1 MSITR
6 PSVENLD
13 KSKGL
18 WRAAYVLIK
27 KLDTVYHGGKAI
39 KTVFSYEAYGHR
51 LRLKELLQKLMFMDL
66 STNFRKTEELIWRK
80 AFYEPYFLY
89 KVYIKNN
96 DQQDRVKLFENMLV
110 VHILSAIGYYQSLI
124 LAFQSE
130 LGDTQSNNLCSWIPI
145 ALHIPLYCG
154 VFFDFEEKHNPSVKN
169 KSAVIKLIHKCLT
182 NIGDLFR
189 YLIDFGDS
197 NAKRLA
203 YRYYKA
209 AFYFD
214 PLMGLPH
221 NQLGILDVG
230 RCYGLNAVFH
240 YLRCLTSCSPFEGA
254 KGNLITVLA
263 KNELRYGIVIREK
276 PSKSSRIRYASYFR
290 PKDFRKTIMKF
301 IYLIQQFLKPVESR
315 DPATENIFHDILAEL
330 HSSLLLTDHLTVRSE
345 SITYSE
351 HTNTKYLKMGEVKE
365 KPDRVD
371 ETSDQLTGPI
381 FIRMLLISI
390 LTYEYIH
397 QLKLEDRSK
406 SSVEKLDENSNIE
419 SNSQQAEITS
429 ASTSLMT
436 SEEEKA
442 IQIDSSDNCSSAVT
456 NKCKSSSVAAI
467 PDLYEP
473 LSFALSIGEL
483 YLTHVC
489 RQIYCRLGQFMEDPK
504 RKPNNSGISTNSYN
518 LCIDCPVCSDP
529 SNPSENPNCK
539 HVLNDQPLPSN
550 VSSTEH
556 SEAMSELVNPD
567 NELDDSGDV
576 KCTRTNSHE
585 SIHSNTDNDEDDEDH
600 ARLRFRRYSSDEDS
614 EHEFVERGTDE
625 NDNDSDTDFWGS
637 DDSSLLHSQ
646 DEINSTG
653 TPSDDDLDVLSDDR
667 LRRASKL
674 NHMGSQRDVK
684 QLKHNDSS
692 KYLSESR
699 SVSKDVRSTLTCI
712 SEEEAI
718 QEGKTEKVE
727 VPSPVSH
734 PSSDN
739 AKKSVHHDSTIVS
752 VEKNMRHSS
761 KCHSDSIKENLSD
774 YPSVQFEKNSYDP
787 NTDIPTRISLFS
799 RLYLFPAVKLF
810 LDWLSSSQFQ
820 HLNLSFQNVDSTL
833 TDNTTNKS
841 QKPSRTSIIWQASV
855 ERFVSQL
862 IPLLNS
868 IYPIFDQMSHEIL
881 CKTVTNTSESCEI
894 SHCDKKEQLRVNSC
908 THLVESN
915 TDDETKFNIVHHLSP
930 GVYRTMKKLFS
941 QQIFNPNK
949 FPVEEQNESEENF
962 AKETVIPNDEK
973 SKIYPLPED
982 WLLFGLPSMCC
993 IHEKIDFHNGC
1004 ISPSLN
1010 EIDEIVFRCVSLTF
1024 HGCSLASHSGQLG
1037 LFVTY
1042 NSTGNGDRP
1051 FKCDIPLSN
1060 VASLSSSNHSNW
1072 PYSSRRR
1079 RRGRRYQ
1086 KFYPGYG
1093 RCDRY
1098 SSSCPNTGYQY
1109 NRTDHRN
1116 TRVPHRGHSYREHAR
1131 YSGSAKGHKSY
1142 YDSRHRNK
1150 HSQHVD
1156 NHNDWDTLESVQH
1169 SEVSQSD
1176 VLQSVSKSDA
1186 QKSDS
1191 SSLVKCDT
1199 ELFGKPQINST
1210 ETDQSRRDQA
1220 MRDMARLRLLNEV
1233 DQLERQFRNQSPLS
1247 YNKRSTNTPSSMQNS
1262 DSNIQDKSLEFD
1274 ITKTFL
1280 SPFLVIDA
1288 YCLTSHL
1295 SMVKQLVSSNR
1306 FVLIIPQAVISHLD
1320 YLKKTMASAR
1330 VAIRYLEHEAHG
1342 GNRYLRLQRPDEQPK
1357 QLIELHRQ
1365 DAVHNDAQD
1374 LITDTEEDE
1383 PKAPTNQSLNLR
1395 VVRRWVNILDCASY
1409 FAQTLKDSN
1418 NSSDPKSV
1426 NKNPLLKEATSS
1438 DEQEI
1443 NNLLYLLNISP
1454 PYVDL
1459 LNKDCSTNELNELS
1473 LTKTAPVTILI
1484 GFRNTSVEDTIVP
1497 QDFLKLALNHGVR
1510 LELIRSF
1517 IQRWKAIKT

>member
-1 MSITR
+1 MSDKYRR
-6 PSVENLD
+6 PM
-13 KSKGL
+13 
-18 WRAAYVLIK
+18 Y
-27 KLDTVYHGGKAI
+27 
-39 KTVFSYEAYGHR
+39 
-51 LRLKELLQKLMFMDL
+51 
-66 STNFRKTEELIWRK
+66 
-80 AFYEPYFLY
+80 
-89 KVYIKNN
+89 
-96 DQQDRVKLFENMLV
+96 V
-110 VHILSAIGYYQSLI
+110 VHTYI
-124 LAFQSE
+124 
-130 LGDTQSNNLCSWIPI
+130 T
-145 ALHIPLYCG
+145 
-154 VFFDFEEKHNPSVKN
+154 
-169 KSAVIKLIHKCLT
+169 SAV
-182 NIGDLFR
+182 R

-290 PKDFRKTIMKF
+290 
-301 IYLIQQFLKPVESR
+301 SR

-397 QLKLEDRSK
+397 QLKLEEDRSK
-406 SSVEKLDENSNIE
+406 SSGGKLDENSNIE

-456 NKCKSSSVAAI
+456 NKCESSSVAAI

-576 KCTRTNSHE
+576 KCIRTNSHE

-699 SVSKDVRSTLTCI
+699 SVSMDVRSTLTCI
-712 SEEEAI
+712 SEEETI

-739 AKKSVHHDSTIVS
+739 AKESVHH
-752 VEKNMRHSS
+752 E
-761 KCHSDSIKENLSD
+761 
-774 YPSVQFEKNSYDP
+774 
-787 NTDIPTRISLFS
+787 
-799 RLYLFPAVKLF
+799 
-810 LDWLSSSQFQ
+810 
-820 HLNLSFQNVDSTL
+820 
-833 TDNTTNKS
+833 
-841 QKPSRTSIIWQASV
+841 
-855 ERFVSQL
+855 
-862 IPLLNS
+862 
-868 IYPIFDQMSHEIL
+868 
-881 CKTVTNTSESCEI
+881 
-894 SHCDKKEQLRVNSC
+894 
-908 THLVESN
+908 
-915 TDDETKFNIVHHLSP
+915 
-930 GVYRTMKKLFS
+930 
-941 QQIFNPNK
+941 
-949 FPVEEQNESEENF
+949 
-962 AKETVIPNDEK
+962 
-973 SKIYPLPED
+973 
-982 WLLFGLPSMCC
+982 
-993 IHEKIDFHNGC
+993 
-1004 ISPSLN
+1004 
-1010 EIDEIVFRCVSLTF
+1010 
-1024 HGCSLASHSGQLG
+1024 
-1037 LFVTY
+1037 
-1042 NSTGNGDRP
+1042 
-1051 FKCDIPLSN
+1051 
-1060 VASLSSSNHSNW
+1060 
-1072 PYSSRRR
+1072 
-1079 RRGRRYQ
+1079 
-1086 KFYPGYG
+1086 
-1093 RCDRY
+1093 
-1098 SSSCPNTGYQY
+1098 
-1109 NRTDHRN
+1109 
-1116 TRVPHRGHSYREHAR
+1116 
-1131 YSGSAKGHKSY
+1131 
-1142 YDSRHRNK
+1142 
-1150 HSQHVD
+1150 
-1156 NHNDWDTLESVQH
+1156 
-1169 SEVSQSD
+1169 
-1176 VLQSVSKSDA
+1176 
-1186 QKSDS
+1186 
-1191 SSLVKCDT
+1191 
-1199 ELFGKPQINST
+1199 
-1210 ETDQSRRDQA
+1210 
-1220 MRDMARLRLLNEV
+1220 
-1233 DQLERQFRNQSPLS
+1233 
-1247 YNKRSTNTPSSMQNS
+1247 
-1262 DSNIQDKSLEFD
+1262 
-1274 ITKTFL
+1274 
-1280 SPFLVIDA
+1280 
-1288 YCLTSHL
+1288 
-1295 SMVKQLVSSNR
+1295 
-1306 FVLIIPQAVISHLD
+1306 
-1320 YLKKTMASAR
+1320 
-1330 VAIRYLEHEAHG
+1330 
-1342 GNRYLRLQRPDEQPK
+1342 
-1357 QLIELHRQ
+1357 
-1365 DAVHNDAQD
+1365 
-1374 LITDTEEDE
+1374 
-1383 PKAPTNQSLNLR
+1383 
-1395 VVRRWVNILDCASY
+1395 
-1409 FAQTLKDSN
+1409 
-1418 NSSDPKSV
+1418 
-1426 NKNPLLKEATSS
+1426 
-1438 DEQEI
+1438 
-1443 NNLLYLLNISP
+1443 
-1454 PYVDL
+1454 
-1459 LNKDCSTNELNELS
+1459 
-1473 LTKTAPVTILI
+1473 
-1484 GFRNTSVEDTIVP
+1484 
-1497 QDFLKLALNHGVR
+1497 
-1510 LELIRSF
+1510 
-1517 IQRWKAIKT
+1517 

>member
-145 ALHIPLYCG
+145 ALHIPLYC
-154 VFFDFEEKHNPSVKN
+154 
-169 KSAVIKLIHKCLT
+169 
-182 NIGDLFR
+182 
-189 YLIDFGDS
+189 
-197 NAKRLA
+197 
-203 YRYYKA
+203 
-209 AFYFD
+209 
-214 PLMGLPH
+214 GLPH

>member
-1 MSITR
+1 MSITG
-6 PSVENLD
+6 PPVENLD

-18 WRAAYVLIK
+18 WRAAYVLVK

-51 LRLKELLQKLMFMDL
+51 LRLKEILQKLMFMDL
-66 STNFRKTEELIWRK
+66 GTNFRRTEELIWRK

-96 DQQDRVKLFENMLV
+96 DQQDRIKLFENMLV

-145 ALHIPLYCG
+145 ALHIPLYC
-154 VFFDFEEKHNPSVKN
+154 V
-169 KSAVIKLIHKCLT
+169 
-182 NIGDLFR
+182 R

-240 YLRCLTSCSPFEGA
+240 YLRCLTSRSPFEGA

-263 KNELRYGIVIREK
+263 KNELRYGTIIREK

-290 PKDFRKTIMKF
+290 
-301 IYLIQQFLKPVESR
+301 SR
-315 DPATENIFHDILAEL
+315 DPATENIFHDVLAEL

-351 HTNTKYLKMGEVKE
+351 HTNTKCLKMGEVKE

-397 QLKLEDRSK
+397 QLNLEDRNK
-406 SSVEKLDENSNIE
+406 SSGKKLDENSNIE
-419 SNSQQAEITS
+419 SNSPQQSEITS

-436 SEEEKA
+436 GEEEKA

-456 NKCKSSSVAAI
+456 NKCESSSLAAI

-489 RQIYCRLGQFMEDPK
+489 RQIYYRLGQFMEDPK

-529 SNPSENPNCK
+529 SNPSENLNCK
-539 HVLNDQPLPSN
+539 HILNDQPLPSN

-556 SEAMSELVNPD
+556 PEAMSELVNAD
-567 NELDDSGDV
+567 DELDDSGDV
-576 KCTRTNSHE
+576 KCTRTCSHE

-646 DEINSTG
+646 DEINST
-653 TPSDDDLDVLSDDR
+653 
-667 LRRASKL
+667 
-674 NHMGSQRDVK
+674 
-684 QLKHNDSS
+684 
-692 KYLSESR
+692 ESR

-712 SEEEAI
+712 SEEETI

-727 VPSPVSH
+727 VPSLVSH

-739 AKKSVHHDSTIVS
+739 AKESVHHDSTTDY
-752 VEKNMRHSS
+752 VEKNMRYSS

-774 YPSVQFEKNSYDP
+774 YPSVQFDKDSYDP

-820 HLNLSFQNVDSTL
+820 HLNLSFQNVNSTL
-833 TDNTTNKS
+833 TDNITNKS
-841 QKPSRTSIIWQASV
+841 QKPSRASIIWQASV

-881 CKTVTNTSESCEI
+881 CKNVTDTSESCEI
-894 SHCDKKEQLRVNSC
+894 SHCDQKEHLHVDSC
-908 THLVESN
+908 THLVES
-915 TDDETKFNIVHHLSP
+915 
-930 GVYRTMKKLFS
+930 
-941 QQIFNPNK
+941 
-949 FPVEEQNESEENF
+949 
-962 AKETVIPNDEK
+962 
-973 SKIYPLPED
+973 
-982 WLLFGLPSMCC
+982 
-993 IHEKIDFHNGC
+993 
-1004 ISPSLN
+1004 
-1010 EIDEIVFRCVSLTF
+1010 
-1024 HGCSLASHSGQLG
+1024 
-1037 LFVTY
+1037 
-1042 NSTGNGDRP
+1042 
-1051 FKCDIPLSN
+1051 
-1060 VASLSSSNHSNW
+1060 
-1072 PYSSRRR
+1072 
-1079 RRGRRYQ
+1079 
-1086 KFYPGYG
+1086 
-1093 RCDRY
+1093 
-1098 SSSCPNTGYQY
+1098 
-1109 NRTDHRN
+1109 
-1116 TRVPHRGHSYREHAR
+1116 
-1131 YSGSAKGHKSY
+1131 
-1142 YDSRHRNK
+1142 
-1150 HSQHVD
+1150 
-1156 NHNDWDTLESVQH
+1156 
-1169 SEVSQSD
+1169 
-1176 VLQSVSKSDA
+1176 SKSDY
-1186 QKSDS
+1186 S
-1191 SSLVKCDT
+1191 SIV
-1199 ELFGKPQINST
+1199 IN
-1210 ETDQSRRDQA
+1210 
-1220 MRDMARLRLLNEV
+1220 
-1233 DQLERQFRNQSPLS
+1233 
-1247 YNKRSTNTPSSMQNS
+1247 
-1262 DSNIQDKSLEFD
+1262 
-1274 ITKTFL
+1274 
-1280 SPFLVIDA
+1280 
-1288 YCLTSHL
+1288 
-1295 SMVKQLVSSNR
+1295 
-1306 FVLIIPQAVISHLD
+1306 
-1320 YLKKTMASAR
+1320 
-1330 VAIRYLEHEAHG
+1330 
-1342 GNRYLRLQRPDEQPK
+1342 
-1357 QLIELHRQ
+1357 
-1365 DAVHNDAQD
+1365 
-1374 LITDTEEDE
+1374 
-1383 PKAPTNQSLNLR
+1383 
-1395 VVRRWVNILDCASY
+1395 
-1409 FAQTLKDSN
+1409 
-1418 NSSDPKSV
+1418 
-1426 NKNPLLKEATSS
+1426 
-1438 DEQEI
+1438 
-1443 NNLLYLLNISP
+1443 
-1454 PYVDL
+1454 
-1459 LNKDCSTNELNELS
+1459 
-1473 LTKTAPVTILI
+1473 
-1484 GFRNTSVEDTIVP
+1484 
-1497 QDFLKLALNHGVR
+1497 
-1510 LELIRSF
+1510 
-1517 IQRWKAIKT
+1517 